1 MRENIDRNPLGSEKV
16 SKLIGKFAVP
26 SIIAMLVGA
35 IYNIVDQFFIGQAV
49 GTLGN
54 AATNIAFPLATSCTA
69 LGLLFGIGGA
79 SSFNIAMGEKD
90 EKRAAYYVGNSI
102 TMLLVT
108 GTILCIVTLL
118 FLKELLIFFGSP
130 DEVLGYTMTYVKVTA
145 FGFPFLIVTTG
156 GGHLIRADGNP
167 KMTMICS
174 LSGAVINTVLDAVFV
189 FGFQWGMFGAALAT
203 VIGQLF
209 SGILVITY
217 IRRYRTIPIQKK
229 HFFVRWIYI
238 TRIMSLG
245 MASFFNQ
252 IAMMIVQ
259 VVMNK
264 SLTYYGALSEYG
276 KAIPLACAGIVT
288 KVNQIFFSIVIGIAQ
303 GTQPIESYNY
313 GAKNYHRVKEAY
325 RLAILASGVISIG
338 SFLLFQTIPR
348 QLISLFGK
356 GDEVYYKFGVNYF
369 RIFLF
374 FTCLNFLQPI
384 TSTFFTSIGKAYKGI
399 FLSLT
404 RQILFLLP
412 LIAILPLYLGIDGIM
427 YAGPIADFIAAVVA
441 IVMAGLEF
449 KKIGRLERQLEL

>member
-1 MRENIDRNPLGSEKV
+1 MRENINLNPLGSEKV

-130 DEVLGYTMTYVKVTA
+130 DEVLGYAMTYVKVTA
-145 FGFPFLIVTTG
+145 LGFPFLIVTTG